1 MSDISQRQHEIPP
14 RDFGRLEATVAQLE
28 SRLENTVK
36 HFEDKVGDL
45 TGAVQDLTAALNQA
59 KGGWKVMAL
68 FGSFISGA
76 TVLLLKLLGFLSFKG
91 G

>member
-1 MSDISQRQHEIPP
+1 MGDTSQKQHEIPP
-14 RDFGRLEATVAQLE
+14 RDFGRLEATVEQLE
-28 SRLENTVK
+28 SRLENTVR

-45 TGAVQDLTAALNQA
+45 TDAVQELTAALNQA

-76 TVLLLKLLGFLSFKG
+76 TVLLLKLFGFLSLKG